1 MSVPTEKKLAELYD
15 LIEGIEIAMMTTR
28 RPDGSLV
35 TRPMDTQ
42 QQEDDADLWFVTS
55 VETHKVDE
63 VKQDPN
69 VSLGYYNDG
78 TKEWVSVSG
87 KATISQDR
95 AKIHELYKPD
105 WKAWFED
112 EGGDR
117 NGGPDDP
124 RFALIYVDAQ
134 TVHYMKA
141 KHNRVV
147 TLFEIAKGMVTG
159 DTPDLGREEQLGQR
173 ELG

>member
-15 LIEGIEIAMMTTR
+15 LIGGIEIAMMTTR

-42 QQEDDADLWFVTS
+42 EQEGDADLWFVTS

-63 VKQDPN
+63 IKADPN
-69 VSLGYYNDG
+69 VSLGYYDPG
-78 TKEWVSVSG
+78 TREWVSVSG

-95 AKIHELYKPD
+95 ERIHELYKPD

-124 RFALIYVDAQ
+124 RFALIFVDAQ
-134 TVHYMKA
+134 TVHYLKA

-159 DTPDLGREEQLGQR
+159 GTPDLGREEQLGKG